1 MPDPAPA
8 LLQLGSWLD
17 GEAAARLQE
26 LGAEECSHDSDQGS
40 ADRCSEFFSQAVVR
54 L

>member
-17 GEAAARLQE
+17 GEAAVRMQE
-26 LGAEECSHDSDQGS
+26 LGAEECSPDGS
-40 ADRCSEFFSQAVVR
+40 EGSTEWCSEFFSQAAVR
-54 L
+54 S